1 MSNRFDYRLQIW
13 DGKKYIQTYV
23 YSDGSRD
30 QHNDAI
36 RALWRDPEYK
46 DKPMAYRIVQTSKER
61 PLKPR
66 TPRLTTS
73 TRITMADSIGYR
85 AQAQAA
91 AEHYQRLRKRADDG
105 LGDLAGAGLL
115 PVHVYP
121 VKPSGRGMAADFR
134 LELARILTGQLPF
147 TRGAFWGKSERETRE
162 ILEARLGEA
171 GYQFVE
177 VDLEDYPS

>member
-91 AEHYQRLRKRADDG
+91 AEHYQRIRDR
-105 LGDLAGAGLL
+105 GDIG
-115 PVHVYP
+115 PVQIAVFP

>member
-23 YSDGSRD
+23 YSDGTRD

-91 AEHYQRLRKRADDG
+91 AEHYQRLRVR
-105 LGDLAGAGLL
+105 DLEDHFEAGILTSI
-115 PVHVYP
+115 PVFP